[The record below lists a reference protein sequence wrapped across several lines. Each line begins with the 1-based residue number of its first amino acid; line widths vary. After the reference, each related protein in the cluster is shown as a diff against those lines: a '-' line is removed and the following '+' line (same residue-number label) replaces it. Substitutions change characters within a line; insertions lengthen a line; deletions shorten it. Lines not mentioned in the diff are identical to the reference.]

1 MEARELLK
9 ELLKMPGGDQILKC
23 IQCGTCTGSCPMAP
37 AMDYGPRKLLAM
49 AKGGDFHEV
58 FDANTYWICASCYFC
73 TVRCPR
79 GIMMQR
85 YLMKAPFD
93 ALKNASLG
101 LILLANGRIEFKVEP
116 VKDVAAFKRVLE
128 RAGATAYF
136 SLDELMTLVLPAR
149 VMAIA
154 EDIGADTV
162 ITPCN
167 ACYATLRKARAI
179 LANEPELKGGQI
191 LNLIIPQGMAKFNS
205 QQGVQKDQRNHQI
218 QDLNIPL
225 GFSRAFF
232 NSSDFIVSTTAHHRP
247 DGSYQMSA

>member
-1 MEARELLK
+1 MEARGLLK
-9 ELLKMPGGDQILKC
+9 ELLEMPGGDQILKC

-37 AMDYGPRKLLAM
+37 AMDYGPRKLFAM

-79 GIMMQR
+79 GIKITDIMYALKRMAMARGYAPKEKAAYMYQAFKDTVEDYGRLSEAKMMQR
-85 YLMKAPFD
+85 YLIKAPFD

-101 LILLANGRIEFKVEP
+101 LRLLAKGRIEFKVEP

-136 SLDELMTLVLPAR
+136 SLDELMALVLPAR

-154 EDIGADTV
+154 EEMGADTV
-162 ITPCN
+162 VTPYN
-167 ACYATLRKARAI
+167 ACYATLRKARVI
-179 LANEPELKGGQI
+179 LANEPELKVGR
-191 LNLIIPQGMAKFNS
+191 S
-205 QQGVQKDQRNHQI
+205 
-218 QDLNIPL
+218 
-225 GFSRAFF
+225 
-232 NSSDFIVSTTAHHRP
+232 
-247 DGSYQMSA
+247 

>member
-1 MEARELLK
+1 MEARGLLK
-9 ELLKMPGGDQILKC
+9 ELLEMPGGDQIPKC

-37 AMDYGPRKLLAM
+37 AVDYGPRKLFAM
-49 AKGGDFHEV
+49 AKGGDFQEI
-58 FDANTYWICASCYFC
+58 FDANTFWICASCYFC

-79 GIMMQR
+79 GIKITDIMYALKRMAVARGYAPKEKAAYMYQAFKDTVEDYGRLSEAKMMQR
-85 YLMKAPFD
+85 YLIKAPFD

-179 LANEPELKGGQI
+179 LANEPELKRGR
-191 LNLIIPQGMAKFNS
+191 S
-205 QQGVQKDQRNHQI
+205 
-218 QDLNIPL
+218 
-225 GFSRAFF
+225 
-232 NSSDFIVSTTAHHRP
+232 
-247 DGSYQMSA
+247 